1 MPDHSVTGESRYSQL
16 FDAHPRAGVHALWPW
31 QREVLTRYE
40 GRSETDAAIELP
52 TGSGKT
58 LVALLAAEEYRVRTQ
73 RPVAYLT
80 GTKQLAQQVE
90 READELGFPIVRFQG
105 PKTAWSQAD
114 RRAYHWAQ
122 KTAVMNYWAYFNAAP
137 GVDPAGLLIFDDVHL
152 AEGPLR
158 DFFTVRIGRGDALF
172 AEIVSRISARYPHYT
187 VAADLAAGVDALR
200 PPEMLAFPDSA
211 EISGEIRDLL
221 DARLVDGTPAWWG
234 WQRVRNKIEACSW
247 LVSARAFTITPFIPP
262 TQEIG
267 HFAEPEARLY
277 LSATV
282 GTVDDLQRR
291 LGCGPLQKIT
301 ADAHPRQGERLVLF
315 ESEPTRHGP
324 LELVARLAP
333 LLVSHPKALW
343 LCARRDTAMALEP
356 ALILQ
361 TQSPVWRLVED
372 NGADEPFADA
382 LAGHLVTAGRY
393 DGMDFPDDA
402 CRVEVLPEVPVATS
416 DLEEFTSSY
425 LRDAQFAEA
434 RFAQRVAQALG
445 RCNRSERDRAVYV
458 LADPE
463 FLTRLSRPR
472 VLAAM
477 PDDVRADLAGG
488 IERSDRGFAAG
499 LDEALHFL
507 NGVSPTPGAPPP
519 APSATPTVATAT
531 KEVAA
536 FHALWRED
544 YRRAAELFDEV
555 AAELRETREYRA
567 FWLAMRSLALQLAA
581 EFLGDRA
588 AATMAQTAL
597 QSAAN
602 VGATNTFF
610 TRLRAAIARRQG
622 TQVGPAGVA
631 YDDLFIA
638 WDRLIDRW
646 GATGP
651 RFERFTHALVND
663 LTSDDH
669 DTVAGAIADVGR
681 YLLGVAV
688 EAPQATRGE
697 HDAAWRLRRPPRTLA
712 FEVKL
717 APIVQRIVN
726 DDVEQAEGAVR
737 ALERDRPSEE
747 VHGLIVIPYR
757 AADDSALDRLDR
769 VQLIERDVFVGE
781 VERLLGLLREYR
793 SGWAEDAAARSGRR
807 DAVERRLPPLDWLW
821 LAAQRSNA
829 WVEMDEL
836 ERVFSGV
843 PDVS

>member
-1 MPDHSVTGESRYSQL
+1 MARSTTDSAYSQL
-16 FDAHPRAGVHALWPW
+16 FAAQRRAGVSELWTW
-31 QREVLTRYE
+31 QAEVLGRYE
-40 GRSETDAAIELP
+40 HRTDADAAIELP

-58 LVALLAAEEYRVRTQ
+58 LVALLAADEYRVRTE

-90 READELGFPIVRFQG
+90 REAVELGFPIGRFQG

-114 RRAYHWAQ
+114 RRAYHWGQ

-137 GVDPAGLLIFDDVHL
+137 GVDPAGLLILDDVHL

-172 AEIVSRISARYPHYT
+172 AEIVARVSARFPHYT
-187 VAADLAAGVDALR
+187 VAADLAAGVDAPR

-234 WQRVRNKIEACSW
+234 WQRVRDKIEACCW
-247 LVSARAFTITPFIPP
+247 LVSPRAFTITPFIPP
-262 TQEIG
+262 TQEIP
-267 HFAEPEARLY
+267 HFADADARLY

-291 LGCGPLQKIT
+291 LGCPPLQKIT

-315 ESEPTRHGP
+315 EDEPTRRGP
-324 LELVARLAP
+324 LEVVERVSP
-333 LLVSHPKALW
+333 LLDAHPKGLW

-356 ALILQ
+356 ALVLQ
-361 TQSPVWRLVED
+361 TQVPVWRLVED
-372 NGADEPFADA
+372 NGADEPFANA
-382 LAGHLVTAGRY
+382 TSGHLVTAGRY

-416 DLEEFTSSY
+416 DLEEFTSAY

-445 RCNRSERDRAVYV
+445 RCNRSEQDRAVYV

-477 PDDVRADLAGG
+477 PEDVRDDLAGG

-499 LDEALHFL
+499 LDEALRFL
-507 NGVSPTPGAPPP
+507 GGAAPTPGTAPP
-519 APSATPTVATAT
+519 AMAAAATPPTAT

-544 YRRAAELFDEV
+544 YRRAAEVFDEV
-555 AAELRETREYRA
+555 AAAVNDTREYRA
-567 FWLAMRSLALQLAA
+567 FWLAMRALALQLAG
-581 EFLGDRA
+581 ELLGDRA
-588 AATMAQTAL
+588 AERMAQTAL

-610 TRLRAAIARRQG
+610 TRLRAAIARQQG
-622 TQVGPAGVA
+622 TTVERTVAA
-631 YDDLFIA
+631 YDDLFTA

-646 GATGP
+646 GPTGP
-651 RFERFTHALVND
+651 RFERFTHGLVED
-663 LTSDDH
+663 LKSDDH
-669 DTVAGAIADVGR
+669 DTVAHAIADVGR
-681 YLLGVAV
+681 YLLGFAV

-697 HDAAWRLRRPPRTLA
+697 HDAGWRLRRPARTLS

-717 APIVQRIVN
+717 APVAKRIVN

-737 ALERDRPSEE
+737 ALERERPSEE
-747 VHGLIVIPYR
+747 VRGLIVVPYR

-769 VQLIERDVFVGE
+769 VQLIERDVLVGE
-781 VERLLGLLREYR
+781 AERLLLLLHEYR
-793 SGWAEDAAARSGRR
+793 SGWSDEAAARAARR

-829 WVEMDEL
+829 WVESEEL
-836 ERVFSGV
+836 AQAFDAE
-843 PDVS
+843 VSAA